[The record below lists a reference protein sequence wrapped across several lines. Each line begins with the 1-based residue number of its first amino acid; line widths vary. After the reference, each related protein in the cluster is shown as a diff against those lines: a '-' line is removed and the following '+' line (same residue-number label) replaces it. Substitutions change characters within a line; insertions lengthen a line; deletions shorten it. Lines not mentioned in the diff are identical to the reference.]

1 MSGVPVV
8 AAFGPIVVRPAVG
21 EVDGADS
28 LDVLDAVFDG
38 NHEPQRSSVFR
49 REGLAVH
56 FIAEECLG
64 MQGAVCVETDVV
76 VAIRRSH
83 ADIFGHDSGAV
94 LRGKICETRSS
105 PMNDLAPALD

>member
-1 MSGVPVV
+1 MSRARSRGLYARVLVGYLMSGVPVV

-49 REGLAVH
+49 RERLAVH

-64 MQGAVCVETDVV
+64 MQGAVCVE
-76 VAIRRSH
+76 RSER
-83 ADIFGHDSGAV
+83 ASCRERV
-94 LRGKICETRSS
+94 
-105 PMNDLAPALD
+105 